1 AAAPDQT
8 PSFTSIA
15 IGGNRP
21 TSHWRLTGLT
31 VSWTNHA
38 GVMQATRQ
46 GLLILVLSSDNIII
60 DHNKLHRQDGAM
72 DWSGWQPKVTYPVPS
87 AISARQ
93 STCMAITDNN
103 IRNIFGGID
112 IGGDQ
117 INGHGQ
123 YYLVSGNIID
133 NFAGDGIDHYGSH
146 SRIERNR
153 ITNGH
158 DVCNNACVHN
168 DGIQGWNYNH
178 LPIHNSDVTIDGNVI
193 IAQTDPNLAMPVDTL
208 QGITIFDGTWD
219 HVRVFNNV
227 IVATAW
233 HGITLNRVKDA
244 EIVNNTLA
252 GTNPKTTP
260 WIMVNAD

>member
-1 AAAPDQT
+1 VLLTWCAIQPASASITSAADFFQNCSKPPATAGHVLTVDPSAKVNGAYPNIATALEAAKPGDTISLMTGDYGDLTVTGANKGGFITIAAAPDQT

-93 STCMAITDNN
+93 
-103 IRNIFGGID
+103 
-112 IGGDQ
+112 
-117 INGHGQ
+117 
-123 YYLVSGNIID
+123 
-133 NFAGDGIDHYGSH
+133 
-146 SRIERNR
+146 
-153 ITNGH
+153 
-158 DVCNNACVHN
+158 
-168 DGIQGWNYNH
+168 
-178 LPIHNSDVTIDGNVI
+178 
-193 IAQTDPNLAMPVDTL
+193 
-208 QGITIFDGTWD
+208 
-219 HVRVFNNV
+219 
-227 IVATAW
+227 
-233 HGITLNRVKDA
+233 
-244 EIVNNTLA
+244 
-252 GTNPKTTP
+252 
-260 WIMVNAD
+260 